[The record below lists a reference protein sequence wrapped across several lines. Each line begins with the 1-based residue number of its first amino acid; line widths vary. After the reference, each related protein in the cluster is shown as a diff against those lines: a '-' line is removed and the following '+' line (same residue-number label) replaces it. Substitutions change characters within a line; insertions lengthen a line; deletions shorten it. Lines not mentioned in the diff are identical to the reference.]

1 MIITDE
7 GGRQTS
13 AVTLW
18 PATGLPW
25 RFCPEEPMTK
35 VEFDEY
41 VQKIQDEMVRG
52 S

>member
-1 MIITDE
+1 MITDE
-7 GGRQTS
+7 DDRQTL
-13 AVTLW
+13 VLTLW

-25 RFCPEEPMTK
+25 CFCPEEPMTR